1 MNIAGTL
8 EIHGAVLPTKKLGKT
23 KGKSTKNMG
32 KTHGKPSKNGGLMW
46 IDVDFT
52 CKKGGNN
59 WANWDGLSRFEVW
72 NWSPKSCQNIG
83 TSEIK

>member
-1 MNIAGTL
+1 VNIAGTL
-8 EIHGAVLPTKKLGKT
+8 EIHGAVLPTKTGENQGEIHQKHGENPWKT
-23 KGKSTKNMG
+23 KQKW
-32 KTHGKPSKNGGLMW
+32 W